1 MVPILSFKLL
11 PNRDSYG
18 VGTSLVRESSF
29 GGKILGTSCL
39 LMLFPSRFTLP
50 RKVKHS
56 VQILMTWDNWGR
68 SSLLEMSLLFLR
80 FIWLFV
86 TSQIA
91 NSTLRNAH
99 WTFFTFRSLRSWA
112 FIGSC
117 QIYLLHFFQ
126 EKSEQFWGFLH
137 VFILVLKFSKVLGFC
152 QTLFA
157 ISDRSL
163 LIILLFPH
171 LCQVLE
177 WGFSSQV
184 RIVIL
189 WLFVGLYNMV

>member
-91 NSTLRNAH
+91 NSTLRNALGL
-99 WTFFTFRSLRSWA
+99 FSLS
-112 FIGSC
+112 GLYDPEHS
-117 QIYLLHFFQ
+117 
-126 EKSEQFWGFLH
+126 
-137 VFILVLKFSKVLGFC
+137 LVLTKSIYYIFFKRSQNSSGVFYMFSFWFWSFQK
-152 QTLFA
+152 
-157 ISDRSL
+157 
-163 LIILLFPH
+163 
-171 LCQVLE
+171 
-177 WGFSSQV
+177 
-184 RIVIL
+184 
-189 WLFVGLYNMV
+189 Y